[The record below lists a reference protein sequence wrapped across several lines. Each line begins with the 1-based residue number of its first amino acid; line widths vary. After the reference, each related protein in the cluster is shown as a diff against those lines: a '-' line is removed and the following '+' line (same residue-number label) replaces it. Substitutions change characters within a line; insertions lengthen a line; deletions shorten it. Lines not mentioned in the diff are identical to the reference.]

1 MGLVSVMKLRDLL
14 DHDRLLLVACDDCHA
29 KTPLDPANFALRHG
43 VQTDVSDLTGDML
56 CPSCGS
62 AEIAL
67 RAFSPVEQREL
78 AVAPPTE
85 VRA

>member
-1 MGLVSVMKLRDLL
+1 MKLRDVL
-14 DHDRLLLVACDDCHA
+14 DNDRLLLVACNDCHA
-29 KTPLDPANFALRHG
+29 KTPLDPSYFALRHG
-43 VQTDVSDLTGDML
+43 AQADVAALEHDLL

-62 AEIAL
+62 GDIAL